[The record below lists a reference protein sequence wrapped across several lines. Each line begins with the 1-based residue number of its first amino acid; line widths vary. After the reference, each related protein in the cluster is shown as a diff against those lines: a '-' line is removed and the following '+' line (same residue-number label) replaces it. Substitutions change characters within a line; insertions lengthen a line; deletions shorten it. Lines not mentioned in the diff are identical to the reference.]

1 MKMLN
6 EKSDFGK
13 ILRVLLR
20 KYAKT
25 ECINAILISSR
36 LKQKQKELHMNHRFD
51 VINQVLP

>member
-25 ECINAILISSR
+25 ECVNTILSSSR
-36 LKQKQKELHMNHRFD
+36 LRKKQKELHINHRFD